1 MPRPCFISKKDIRGT
16 ICCWRC
22 YEVVHFY
29 IFFVAFLL
37 LLDRLLHNAQC
48 NALLTEEPTRNENNI
63 FSKRKW
69 FCKSVVNA
77 PHFLAWIFPLT
88 NRTHSGD
95 DPQFLG
101 IALYSHMCWSHFRM
115 AFLYKI
121 ITFLNESENR
131 VGILPTA
138 SINLFRSETERPFS
152 PLHTQ
157 MYFEMLRQKMHTRM
171 HFDRILAVV

>member
-1 MPRPCFISKKDIRGT
+1 MKWFTST
-16 ICCWRC
+16 YFSSLFCCC
-22 YEVVHFY
+22 L
-29 IFFVAFLL
+29 IGCCTM
-37 LLDRLLHNAQC
+37 HNAMLYWQKS
-48 NALLTEEPTRNENNI
+48 PSRNENNI

-77 PHFLAWIFPLT
+77 LRFLAWIFPFT

-101 IALYSHMCWSHFRM
+101 IALYSQKCWSHFRM

-138 SINLFRSETERPFS
+138 SINLFRSETVRPFS

>member
-29 IFFVAFLL
+29 IFSVAFLL
-37 LLDRLLHNAQC
+37 LLDRLHNAMLYWQ
-48 NALLTEEPTRNENNI
+48 
-63 FSKRKW
+63 
-69 FCKSVVNA
+69 KS
-77 PHFLAWIFPLT
+77 PPE
-88 NRTHSGD
+88 
-95 DPQFLG
+95 
-101 IALYSHMCWSHFRM
+101 M
-115 AFLYKI
+115 K
-121 ITFLNESENR
+121 ITFSRNANDSVKVWWMPLIFWFWPGSFLSPTERTQETTLNFWASHYILTSVGAIFEWLFYTRLSPFWMKVKTWE
-131 VGILPTA
+131 GILPTA
-138 SINLFRSETERPFS
+138 SINLFRSEMERPFS

>member
-1 MPRPCFISKKDIRGT
+1 MKWFTST
-16 ICCWRC
+16 YFSSLFCCC
-22 YEVVHFY
+22 L
-29 IFFVAFLL
+29 IGCCTM
-37 LLDRLLHNAQC
+37 HNAMLYWQKS
-48 NALLTEEPTRNENNI
+48 PSRNENNI

-77 PHFLAWIFPLT
+77 PRFLAWIFPFT

-101 IALYSHMCWSHFRM
+101 IALYSHKCWSHFRM

-131 VGILPTA
+131 VSILPTA
-138 SINLFRSETERPFS
+138 SINLFRSETKRPFS

>member
-1 MPRPCFISKKDIRGT
+1 
-16 ICCWRC
+16 
-22 YEVVHFY
+22 
-29 IFFVAFLL
+29 
-37 LLDRLLHNAQC
+37 
-48 NALLTEEPTRNENNI
+48 
-63 FSKRKW
+63 
-69 FCKSVVNA
+69 
-77 PHFLAWIFPLT
+77 
-88 NRTHSGD
+88 
-95 DPQFLG
+95 
-101 IALYSHMCWSHFRM
+101 M

-131 VGILPTA
+131 EGILPTA